1 MSFHGCLFPHGCE
14 TVGGVQ
20 ALVPLSSTVNVE
32 SLKVRLLTACNTAEA
47 VGQSVEAMDTD
58 ASVFVENKDLSLST
72 VSVSRL
78 KLRLTVSE
86 TTQTCNFIVYTDSNT
101 KVWGSCSAFLCWL
114 FLSFF
119 FPFSNF
125 TFCAFCTSLDKRQFF
140 PLMIL
145 SLDSITQPHVILHRT
160 FWLN

>member
-20 ALVPLSSTVNVE
+20 ALVPLSSMVNVE

-58 ASVFVENKDLSLST
+58 ASVFVENKDLSLLT
-72 VSVSRL
+72 VSVPRL

-101 KVWGSCSAFLCWL
+101 KVWG
-114 FLSFF
+114 
-119 FPFSNF
+119 
-125 TFCAFCTSLDKRQFF
+125 
-140 PLMIL
+140 
-145 SLDSITQPHVILHRT
+145 
-160 FWLN
+160 

>member
-114 FLSFF
+114 FLCIFLSFF
-119 FPFSNF
+119 LFFLFKFYILCFLYIP
-125 TFCAFCTSLDKRQFF
+125 RQET
-140 PLMIL
+140 IL
-145 SLDSITQPHVILHRT
+145 SPHDFITGFYHST
-160 FWLN
+160 TCYFA